1 MGGRSPLGMPIIGL
15 LWNRYCKAS
24 TIQDAVIEA
33 RVWYHGK
40 AKIWSTGIRVYPKEW
55 DEKNQRVVNRF
66 DAAVLNHQLERLLID
81 VRQVVYDM
89 YMEGNI
95 DIDAIPARLLAKR
108 KPSVAF
114 LEFCEKRAEIRKYG
128 KSPDSKERY
137 ERFMKFL
144 KEYGK
149 FRTFYDLTEQK
160 VMELDRF
167 LMKKNDM
174 KAKSRWNNYHRF
186 LNSFIMDAQKEG
198 LIQLNPYD
206 RVMIDKGNDY
216 DGIDKCLNPEEFE
229 LLRTAKMPDARLE
242 RVRDLFVFHCY
253 LCQGYKDL
261 QAFNV
266 KNIKEVDGKKVYTGK
281 RGKTGVEFTV
291 PLLSPALAILDKY
304 HDKLP
309 ILSNVKYNKYVK
321 EVAAIVGLPEA
332 MTTHWARHT
341 GGTLLLNAGVSMGI
355 VSKVLGHRSI
365 KMTERIYAKWL
376 PKTIINEVNKVAVR
390 TEAKEKFNKLV
401 LLAVDAIK
409 DADSNRTT
417 FEAAFNDYFDWYEN
431 EVQREN
437 LTTFGGAPGSQQNR
451 NVLAGQIG
459 RAVKFGG
466 YDVDEQQL
474 AQLRK
479 TLNKMVDNFKE

>member
-1 MGGRSPLGMPIIGL
+1 MKTAVEMPIVGFR
-15 LWNRYCKAS
+15 WNRYGKAS
-24 TIQDAVIEA
+24 ATQDAVIEI
-33 RVWYHGK
+33 RIWFGGK
-40 AKIWSTGIRVYPKEW
+40 VKYLSTRLRAYPKEW
-55 DEKNQRVVNRF
+55 DEKNRRVVNRF

-137 ERFMKFL
+137 ERFIKFI

-167 LMKKNDM
+167 LKKKNDM

-216 DGIDKCLNPEEFE
+216 DGIDKCLEPEEFE
-229 LLRTAKMPDARLE
+229 KLRTAKMPDARLE

-266 KNIKEVDGKKVYTGK
+266 KNIKEVDGKKVYPGK
-281 RGKTGVEFTV
+281 RGKTGVDFTV

-304 HDKLP
+304 HGKLP

-321 EVAAIVGLPEA
+321 EVAAIVGLSEA

-390 TEAKEKFNKLV
+390 TEAKEKFEKLV
-401 LLAVDAIK
+401 LVAVDTVKA
-409 DADSNRTT
+409 ADSDHTALET
-417 FEAAFNDYFDWYEN
+417 AFNDYFDWYEN

-451 NVLAGQIG
+451 TVLAGQIA
-459 RAVKFGG
+459 RSVKFGD

-474 AQLRK
+474 ALLRK
-479 TLNKMVDNFKE
+479 ILNDIIDNFKE

>member
-1 MGGRSPLGMPIIGL
+1 MKTAVEMPIVGFR
-15 LWNRYCKAS
+15 WNRYGKAS
-24 TIQDAVIEA
+24 ATQDAVIEI
-33 RVWYHGK
+33 RIWFGGK
-40 AKIWSTGIRVYPKEW
+40 VKYLSTRLRAYPKEW

-66 DAAVLNHQLERLLID
+66 DAAVLNHQMERLLID

-137 ERFMKFL
+137 ERFIKFL

-167 LMKKNDM
+167 LKKKNDM

-216 DGIDKCLNPEEFE
+216 DGIDKCLEPEEFE
-229 LLRTAKMPDARLE
+229 KLRTAKMPDARLE

-266 KNIKEVDGKKVYTGK
+266 KNIKEVDGKKVYPGK
-281 RGKTGVEFTV
+281 RGKTGVDFTV

-304 HDKLP
+304 HGKLP

-390 TEAKEKFNKLV
+390 TEAKEKFEKLV
-401 LLAVDAIK
+401 LVAVDTVKA
-409 DADSNRTT
+409 ADSDHTALET
-417 FEAAFNDYFDWYEN
+417 AFNDYFDWYEN

-451 NVLAGQIG
+451 TVLAGQIA
-459 RAVKFGG
+459 RSVKFGD

-474 AQLRK
+474 ALLRK
-479 TLNKMVDNFKE
+479 ILNDIIDNFKE

>member
-1 MGGRSPLGMPIIGL
+1 MRTAVELPIVGL
-15 LWNRYCKAS
+15 KYNRYGKAS
-24 TIQDAVIEA
+24 GTQDAVIEI
-33 RVWYHGK
+33 RIWYHGK
-40 AKIWSTGIRVYPKEW
+40 AKYLSTRLRAFLKEW
-55 DEKNQRVVNRF
+55 DEKNKRVVNRF
-66 DAAVLNHQLERLLID
+66 DAAVINHQLEKLLID

-89 YMEGNI
+89 YVEGNI

-114 LEFCEKRAEIRKYG
+114 LEFCKKRAEIRKYG

-137 ERFMKFL
+137 ERFVKFL

-160 VMELDRF
+160 VMELDRY
-167 LMKKNDM
+167 LQKKNDM

-216 DGIDKCLNPEEFE
+216 DGIDKCLEPEEFE
-229 LLRTAKMPDARLE
+229 RLRTAKMPDDRLE

-261 QAFNV
+261 KAFSV
-266 KNIKEVDGKKVYTGK
+266 KNIKEVDGKKVYPGK
-281 RGKTGVEFTV
+281 RGKTGVDFTV

-304 HDKLP
+304 HGKLP

-376 PKTIINEVNKVAVR
+376 PKTIVNEVNKVAVR
-390 TEAKEKFNKLV
+390 TEAKEKFDKLV
-401 LLAVDAIK
+401 LLAVDAVK
-409 DADSNRTT
+409 ATGTDHTA
-417 FEAAFNDYFDWYEN
+417 FESAFNDYFDWYEN
-431 EVQREN
+431 EVQSEN

-451 NVLAGQIG
+451 TVLAGQIS
-459 RAVKFGG
+459 RAVKFGDYG
-466 YDVDEQQL
+466 VDEQQL
-474 AQLRK
+474 AQLK
-479 TLNKMVDNFKE
+479 KVLNDILDN

>member
-1 MGGRSPLGMPIIGL
+1 MKTAVEMPIVGFR
-15 LWNRYCKAS
+15 WNRYGKAS
-24 TIQDAVIEA
+24 ATQDAVIEI
-33 RVWYHGK
+33 RIWFGGK
-40 AKIWSTGIRVYPKEW
+40 VKYLSTRLRAYPKEW

-137 ERFMKFL
+137 ERFIKFL

-167 LMKKNDM
+167 LKKKNDM

-216 DGIDKCLNPEEFE
+216 DGIDKCLEPEEFE
-229 LLRTAKMPDARLE
+229 KLRTAKMPDARLE

-266 KNIKEVDGKKVYTGK
+266 KNIKEVDGKKVYPGK
-281 RGKTGVEFTV
+281 RGKTGVDFTV

-304 HDKLP
+304 HGKLP

-321 EVAAIVGLPEA
+321 EVAAIVGLSEA

-390 TEAKEKFNKLV
+390 TEAKEKFEKLV
-401 LLAVDAIK
+401 LVAVDTVKA
-409 DADSNRTT
+409 ADSDHTALET
-417 FEAAFNDYFDWYEN
+417 AFNDYFDWYEN

-451 NVLAGQIG
+451 TVLAGQIA
-459 RAVKFGG
+459 RSVKFGD

-474 AQLRK
+474 ALLRK
-479 TLNKMVDNFKE
+479 ILNDIIDNFKE

>member
-1 MGGRSPLGMPIIGL
+1 MKTAVEMPIVGFR
-15 LWNRYCKAS
+15 WNRYGKAS
-24 TIQDAVIEA
+24 ATQDAVIEI
-33 RVWYHGK
+33 RIWFGGK
-40 AKIWSTGIRVYPKEW
+40 VKYLSTRLRAYPKEW

-137 ERFMKFL
+137 ERFIKFL

-167 LMKKNDM
+167 LKKKNDM

-216 DGIDKCLNPEEFE
+216 DGIDKCLEPEEFE
-229 LLRTAKMPDARLE
+229 KLRTAKMPDARLE

-266 KNIKEVDGKKVYTGK
+266 KNIKEVDGKKVYPGK
-281 RGKTGVEFTV
+281 RGKTGVDFTV

-304 HDKLP
+304 HGKLP

-390 TEAKEKFNKLV
+390 TEAKEKFEKLV
-401 LLAVDAIK
+401 LVAVDTVKA
-409 DADSNRTT
+409 ADSDHTALET
-417 FEAAFNDYFDWYEN
+417 AFNDYFDWYEN

-451 NVLAGQIG
+451 TVLAGQIA
-459 RAVKFGG
+459 RSVKFGD

-474 AQLRK
+474 ALLRK
-479 TLNKMVDNFKE
+479 ILNDIIDNFKE

>member
-1 MGGRSPLGMPIIGL
+1 MKTAVEMPIVGL
-15 LWNRYCKAS
+15 RWNRYGKAS
-24 TIQDAVIEA
+24 ATQDAVIEI
-33 RVWYHGK
+33 RIWFS
-40 AKIWSTGIRVYPKEW
+40 AKVKYLSTRLRAYPKEW

-137 ERFMKFL
+137 ERFIKFL

-167 LMKKNDM
+167 LKKKNDM

-216 DGIDKCLNPEEFE
+216 DGIDKCLEPEEFE
-229 LLRTAKMPDARLE
+229 KLRTAKMPDARLE

-266 KNIKEVDGKKVYTGK
+266 KNIKEVDGKKVYPGK
-281 RGKTGVEFTV
+281 RGKTGVDFTV

-304 HDKLP
+304 HGKLP

-390 TEAKEKFNKLV
+390 TEAKEKFEKLV
-401 LLAVDAIK
+401 LVAVDTVKA
-409 DADSNRTT
+409 ADSDHTALET
-417 FEAAFNDYFDWYEN
+417 AFNDYFDWYEN

-451 NVLAGQIG
+451 TVLAGQIA
-459 RAVKFGG
+459 RSVKFGD

-474 AQLRK
+474 ALLRK
-479 TLNKMVDNFKE
+479 ILNDIIDNFKE

>member
-1 MGGRSPLGMPIIGL
+1 MRTAVELPIVGL
-15 LWNRYCKAS
+15 KYNRYRKAS
-24 TIQDAVIEA
+24 ATQDAVIEI
-33 RVWYHGK
+33 RIWYHGR
-40 AKIWSTGIRVYPKEW
+40 AKYLSTRLRAFSKEW
-55 DEKNQRVVNRF
+55 DEKNKRVVNRF
-66 DAAVLNHQLERLLID
+66 DAAVINHQLEKLLID

-137 ERFMKFL
+137 ERFIKFL

-167 LMKKNDM
+167 LKKKNDM

-216 DGIDKCLNPEEFE
+216 DGIDKCLEPEEFE
-229 LLRTAKMPDARLE
+229 RLHTAKMPDDRLE

-261 QAFNV
+261 KAFSV
-266 KNIKEVDGKKVYTGK
+266 KNIKEVDGKKVYPGK
-281 RGKTGVEFTV
+281 RGKTGVDFTV

-304 HDKLP
+304 HGKLP

-376 PKTIINEVNKVAVR
+376 PKTIVNEVNKVAVK
-390 TEAKEKFNKLV
+390 TEAKEKFDKLV
-401 LLAVDAIK
+401 LLAVDTVKA
-409 DADSNRTT
+409 ADSDNTT
-417 FEAAFNDYFDWYEN
+417 LETAFNDYFDWYEN

-437 LTTFGGAPGSQQNR
+437 LPTFGGAPGSQQNR
-451 NVLAGQIG
+451 NVLAGQIS
-459 RAVKFGG
+459 RAVKFGDYG
-466 YDVDEQQL
+466 VDEQQL
-474 AQLRK
+474 AQLK
-479 TLNKMVDNFKE
+479 KVLNDILDN